1 MAIPEAGAVVDCA
14 ANSCLI
20 YHLFR
25 FLPET
30 SMLGGIL
37 VLAAVLLPLA
47 APQATQWQSTTCA
60 SGAYAANSTYQTNLG
75 LLAAALPAN
84 VSASPA
90 GFATAT
96 TCVVPDL
103 ISALAL
109 CRGDTNASSC
119 RACVAAGFPGAQRGC
134 PNSKDVAIYQDGC
147 VLRFSDQ
154 RFLDFVGVESPAGTY
169 STDVG
174 NLTAPAAWFNAAA
187 LALLNATVDQAVA
200 ATARGDPAKKY
211 FATGEGSFDAT
222 YYPKIYGLAQC
233 VPEMTAAQC
242 RGCLAGFIGAAP
254 WFLFQNGK
262 SGGRALGVWCNLR
275 YSVSPFYTGGAM
287 VKLSAPA
294 AVLSVATAETPAGRK
309 GRVAGISTGAA
320 CFAVLMLI
328 LAVFAFIR
336 SKTRKAKK
344 HDDSFNKMARGKC
357 TIYDFPT
364 LQEATGNFSEKH
376 KLGEGGFGTVYKG
389 NLPDG
394 QEIAVKKLIDG
405 AGAGHG
411 LDQIRNEVLVLAQ
424 LQHKNLVR
432 LLGFCLHQKE
442 MLLVY
447 EYIRN
452 GSLDNFLFDA
462 SRRNTLNWDEEYNII
477 LGIAKGIMYLH
488 EDSSVRIIHRDLKA
502 NNILIDDAMDPKIA
516 DFGLARLQVGGHTQ
530 TMTARVVGTYGYMAP
545 EYAIHGN
552 VSPKIDIF
560 SFGVLVLEIVTKRR
574 NCGSDDCETDTVNL
588 LSDVWTCWSK
598 GTISQ
603 MIDESLE
610 GHPRIQALR
619 YIHIGL
625 LCVQADPDDRP
636 DIPSIIFMLSRE
648 DMELQPPAQPA
659 FFFGEDSNS
668 PSPPCQQGIYVY
680 NRSEVIFEN
689 TSVNELT
696 ITDAY
701 PR

>member
-1 MAIPEAGAVVDCA
+1 
-14 ANSCLI
+14 
-20 YHLFR
+20 
-25 FLPET
+25 
-30 SMLGGIL
+30 MLGGYL
-37 VLAAVLLPLA
+37 LLLALVLLPLA
-47 APQATQWQSTTCA
+47 AAQPTTQWQSTTCA

-84 VSASPA
+84 ASASPA

-96 TCVVPDL
+96 VGVVPDL

-109 CRGDTNASSC
+109 CRGDTNASSF

-134 PNSKDVAIYQDGC
+134 PNRKDVAIYQDDC

-154 RFLDFVGVESPAGTY
+154 RFLDLVGVESPAGTY
-169 STDVG
+169 SWDEEK
-174 NLTAPAAWFNAAA
+174 LTAPAAWFNAAA

-200 ATARGDPAKKY
+200 ARGDPAKKH
-211 FATGEGSFDAT
+211 FATGEESFDAT

-233 VPEMTAAQC
+233 APEMTAAQC
-242 RGCLAGFIGAAP
+242 RSCLCGFVGAAP
-254 WFLFQNGK
+254 WFLFRNGR

-275 YSVSPFYTGGAM
+275 YSVSPFYRGGAM
-287 VKLSAPA
+287 VKLSAPPAPAPA
-294 AVLSVATAETPAGRK
+294 AVPSIATAETPTGRN
-309 GRVAGISTGAA
+309 GRVAGISTGVA
-320 CFAVLMLI
+320 CFAALMLI

-336 SKTRKAKK
+336 FKRRKAKK
-344 HDDSFNKMARGKC
+344 HDDSFNRMARGKC

-389 NLPDG
+389 NLQDG

-405 AGAGHG
+405 TAATGHG
-411 LDQIRNEVLVLAQ
+411 LDQIRNEVLVLTQ

-452 GSLDNFLFDA
+452 GSLDKFLFDA
-462 SRRNTLNWDEEYNII
+462 SRRNTLNWDEEYNIV

-502 NNILIDDAMDPKIA
+502 NNILLDDAMDPKIA

-560 SFGVLVLEIVTKRR
+560 SFGVLVLEIVTKRS
-574 NCGSDDCETDTVNL
+574 NCGSNDCETDTVNL
-588 LSDVWTCWSK
+588 LSDVWTCWTK
-598 GTISQ
+598 GMISQ

-619 YIHIGL
+619 CIHIGL

-636 DIPSIIFMLSRE
+636 DIPSVIFMLNRE
-648 DMELQPPAQPA
+648 DMKLQPPAQPA
-659 FFFGEDSNS
+659 FFW
-668 PSPPCQQGIYVY
+668 
-680 NRSEVIFEN
+680 IF
-689 TSVNELT
+689 SLF
-696 ITDAY
+696 
-701 PR
+701 

>member
-1 MAIPEAGAVVDCA
+1 MAIPELLFVDCA
-14 ANSCLI
+14 ASSCLN
-20 YHLFR
+20 LFR

-30 SMLGGIL
+30 TMLGGYL
-37 VLAAVLLPLA
+37 LAVVLLPLA
-47 APQATQWQSTTCA
+47 AAQGTQWQSTTCA

-96 TCVVPDL
+96 VGVVPDL

-109 CRGDTNASSC
+109 CRGDANASSC

-134 PNSKDVAIYQDGC
+134 PNSKDVAIYQDDC

-154 RFLDFVGVESPAGTY
+154 RFLDFIGVESPAGTY
-169 STDVG
+169 SSDEE

-200 ATARGDPAKKY
+200 ARGDPAKKY

-242 RGCLAGFIGAAP
+242 RGCLGGFIGAAP

-275 YSVSPFYTGGAM
+275 YGVNPFYTGGAM
-287 VKLSAPA
+287 VKLSAPPAPAPA
-294 AVLSVATAETPAGRK
+294 AVPSIATAETPAGRK

-336 SKTRKAKK
+336 FKRRKAKK

-432 LLGFCLHQKE
+432 LLGFCWHQKE

-447 EYIRN
+447 EYIKN
-452 GSLDNFLFDA
+452 GSLDNFLFD
-462 SRRNTLNWDEEYNII
+462 
-477 LGIAKGIMYLH
+477 
-488 EDSSVRIIHRDLKA
+488 
-502 NNILIDDAMDPKIA
+502 
-516 DFGLARLQVGGHTQ
+516 VGAQ
-530 TMTARVVGTYGYMAP
+530 EP
-545 EYAIHGN
+545 
-552 VSPKIDIF
+552 D
-560 SFGVLVLEIVTKRR
+560 
-574 NCGSDDCETDTVNL
+574 DTVDDD
-588 LSDVWTCWSK
+588 SYYT
-598 GTISQ
+598 G
-603 MIDESLE
+603 
-610 GHPRIQALR
+610 GA
-619 YIHIGL
+619 YYY
-625 LCVQADPDDRP
+625 VQAADD
-636 DIPSIIFMLSRE
+636 DQE
-648 DMELQPPAQPA
+648 
-659 FFFGEDSNS
+659 
-668 PSPPCQQGIYVY
+668 
-680 NRSEVIFEN
+680 
-689 TSVNELT
+689 
-696 ITDAY
+696 
-701 PR
+701 